1 MYPPEL
7 PRRKAREFAARPR
20 REGWGAL
27 SALWATAFVQAGP
40 ALNRWAARRRPTEEG
55 LALAITYAAG
65 LSYADDIPIDL
76 VIDLEEFEIEDDG
89 SFEWQRLVDLTG
101 MLADCLA
108 GKPLDVC
115 AERALTWFLDGRMNE
130 LGDEL
135 GARSA
140 SALRD
145 LVAEDARWQRTL
157 AWVDAL

>member
-1 MYPPEL
+1 MYPPDL

-20 REGWGAL
+20 EGWAAL
-27 SALWATAFVQAGP
+27 SALWAYAFVEAGP
-40 ALNRWAARRRPTEEG
+40 ALSRWPTRRRPTEQG
-55 LALAITYAAG
+55 LALAIAYAAG
-65 LSYADDIPIDL
+65 LSHADDIPND
-76 VIDLEEFEIEDDG
+76 VVAGLESFEIEDDG
-89 SFEWQRLVDLTG
+89 SPDWQRLVDLTG

-115 AERALTWFLDGRMNE
+115 AERALTWFLDSCMNH

-135 GARSA
+135 GARNA

-145 LVAEDARWQRTL
+145 LVTKDARWERTL